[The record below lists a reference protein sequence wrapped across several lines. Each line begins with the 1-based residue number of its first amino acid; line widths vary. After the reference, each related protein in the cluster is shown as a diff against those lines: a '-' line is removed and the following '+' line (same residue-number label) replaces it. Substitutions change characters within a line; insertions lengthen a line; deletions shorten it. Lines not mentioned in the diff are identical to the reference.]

1 MTQHPVAIVPFTAA
15 YANHAGQYDQL
26 SGNVAAAINPHPTV
40 MAVDT
45 AAYASDRPVSLTK
58 HSSGMDDST
67 LARVGNSSL
76 CGNASAFPSMP
87 LLGKSS
93 NDDAPSTA
101 IARFIPHARSP
112 RERIEDVTKRCGA
125 ILSLLLLLI
134 RAFRG
139 AFVAHRADIAVV
151 VVIVTVIIVV
161 NVV

>member
-1 MTQHPVAIVPFTAA
+1 
-15 YANHAGQYDQL
+15 
-26 SGNVAAAINPHPTV
+26 
-40 MAVDT
+40 
-45 AAYASDRPVSLTK
+45 
-58 HSSGMDDST
+58 
-67 LARVGNSSL
+67 
-76 CGNASAFPSMP
+76 MP

-125 ILSLLLLLI
+125 ILSLLLLI

-139 AFVAHRADIAVV
+139 AFVAHRADIVVV
-151 VVIVTVIIVV
+151 VVIIIIIV